1 MNQSCFAIRCRT
13 NREGMV
19 LIIVTVVVAMVSLS
33 ALGFLV
39 SMRSENLAAHLQ
51 ADQLQV
57 DTINAS
63 ALEMA
68 IEFSRLSRT
77 ERKKLINDES
87 NAFRDVL
94 VDWEPFGD
102 RHGRFSILVPTYEPD
117 RADALFRFG
126 LQSTS
131 AKLSLSQ
138 LLLWDAK
145 FPGHARIALMN
156 LPGMT
161 EAIADSILDW
171 IDNDDEPREF
181 GAESEFYVGLDPP
194 RQPPNEVPQ
203 HLSGLLAV
211 RGITEFQLL
220 GNPNGMQF
228 VENDE
233 NENQLSSIDPS
244 RASSMQSQE
253 PWQVLGQ
260 PWSYYLT
267 TYSAER
273 NENVHGARRIDLNQ
287 DSLGKLYARLS
298 RDFTS
303 EVANFVVAVRKHGPA
318 EVAIDQAT
326 STPVPTQSASGTASF
341 TFESSLDIID
351 MVVEVKNPNARS
363 NKSTDKNSKAYQ
375 SPFKTSDPASLTQLV
390 RFLDRTFVG
399 EDAPVTG
406 RIDVLTAPRPV
417 MLSIPQLS
425 PALVDE
431 IIAARE
437 SEARE
442 ENETRVHASWLLAEG
457 FVDLPTFRQ
466 LVPYIT
472 VGGDVFEAQ
481 TVAYYDVQS
490 PWSRAELMV
499 NGSTEMPNTLY
510 YRDLSRLGRG
520 FRLSDLMLPTTETAL
535 PTSPTTGTARP
546 TRPTFSTDR

>member
-1 MNQSCFAIRCRT
+1 
-13 NREGMV
+13 MV

-77 ERKKLINDES
+77 GRENLINDES
-87 NAFRDVL
+87 NAFRDAL

-117 RADALFRFG
+117 RADAMFRFG

-138 LLLWDAK
+138 LLLWDAE
-145 FPGHARIALMN
+145 FPGHGRIALMN

-171 IDNDDEPREF
+171 IDDDDERREF

-194 RQPPNEVPQ
+194 RQPPNEVPR

-211 RGITEFQLL
+211 RGVTEFKLL

-233 NENQLSSIDPS
+233 HDPLSKIEPS

-253 PWQVLGQ
+253 PWQVIGP

-273 NENVHGARRIDLNQ
+273 NENVHGDRRIDLNQ
-287 DSLGKLYARLS
+287 DSLGKLRARLS
-298 RDFTS
+298 REFNS
-303 EVANFVVAVRKHGPA
+303 EVANFVIAVRKHGPA
-318 EVAIDQAT
+318 EVAIDQVT
-326 STPVPTQSASGTASF
+326 STPVPTQSASGTASY

-363 NKSTDKNSKAYQ
+363 NESTNKNSKAYQ
-375 SPFKTSDPASLTQLV
+375 SPFKTSDPASLTLLV

-425 PALVDE
+425 PTLVDE

-481 TVAYYDVQS
+481 TVAYYDAQS
-490 PWSRAELMV
+490 PWSRGELMV
-499 NGSTEMPNTLY
+499 DGSTDTPNTLY

-520 FRLSDLMLPTTETAL
+520 FRLSDLMRPTTETAL
-535 PTSPTTGTARP
+535 PTSPNTGTARP